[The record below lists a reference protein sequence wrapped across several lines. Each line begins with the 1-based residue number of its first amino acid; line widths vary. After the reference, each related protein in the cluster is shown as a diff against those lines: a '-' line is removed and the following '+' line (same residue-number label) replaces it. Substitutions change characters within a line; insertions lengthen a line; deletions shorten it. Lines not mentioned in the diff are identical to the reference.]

1 MSPTEK
7 LTILAVNRQISDQ
20 MKHLS
25 ERQRYEISALLRAH
39 HTKTEIA
46 AIVGVHKST
55 ITRELKRNGY
65 LGTSTYYASFA
76 QRKAEQR
83 HRIRSSN
90 FKKSTPQSVFETA
103 RRLIT
108 DEQYSPE
115 QVVGHCRRH
124 GIRMCSHETLYKWI
138 WKDKRCGGN
147 VYLFLR
153 HRGRKYRKRGASNNS
168 RRHIPNAIDISERP
182 IIVDERSRFGDFEI
196 DTIVGASSRQHILTV
211 VERKVGLLF
220 MSRLQ
225 KPTAQEAAD
234 KLIEILSPLAKQGYV
249 KTITADNGLQFAQHE
264 RVSSA
269 LGATMY
275 FARPYHSWER
285 GTNENTNGLI
295 RQYLPKKTN
304 FDNYSDKDLEQIQMR
319 LNSRPRKRLGYSTP
333 FEIFK
338 TITQIDDPVA
348 FRT

>member
-1 MSPTEK
+1 
-7 LTILAVNRQISDQ
+7 

-25 ERQRYEISALLRAH
+25 EGQRYEISALVRAH

-55 ITRELKRNGY
+55 ITRELKRNSY
-65 LGTSTYYASFA
+65 LGTNSYYAAFA

-83 HRIRSSN
+83 RRICSRN
-90 FKKSTPQSVFETA
+90 FKRSTPRSVFETA
-103 RRLIT
+103 RELIVS
-108 DEQYSPE
+108 EQYSPE

-138 WKDKRCGGN
+138 WKDKRCGGD
-147 VYLFLR
+147 VYLSLR
-153 HRGRKYRKRGASNNS
+153 HRGKKYRKRGAVNNS

-182 IIVDERSRFGDFEI
+182 VIVDRRSRFGDFEI
-196 DTIVGASSRQHILTV
+196 DTIVGASSHQHILTV
-211 VERKVGLLF
+211 VERKAGLLF
-220 MSRLQ
+220 MARLR
-225 KPTAQEAAD
+225 KPTAREAAD
-234 KLIEILSPLAKQGYV
+234 RLIEILSPLAKHGYV
-249 KTITADNGLQFAQHE
+249 KTITADNGFQFAQHE

-304 FDNYSDKDLEQIQMR
+304 FDNYSDQDLEEIQMR
-319 LNSRPRKRLGYSTP
+319 LNRRPRKRLGYSTP
-333 FEIFK
+333 NEIFK
-338 TITQIDDPVA
+338 TLTQIDDSVA
-348 FRT
+348 FHA

>member
-25 ERQRYEISALLRAH
+25 EEQRYEISALVRAH

-46 AIVGVHKST
+46 AFVGVHKST
-55 ITRELKRNGY
+55 ITRELKRNSY
-65 LGTSTYYASFA
+65 LGTSIYSASFA

-83 HRIRSSN
+83 RRVRSSN
-90 FKKSTPQSVFETA
+90 FKRSTPESVFETA
-103 RRLIT
+103 RELIVC
-108 DEQYSPE
+108 EQYSPE

-138 WKDKRCGGN
+138 WKDKRCGGD
-147 VYLFLR
+147 VYLYLR
-153 HRGRKYRKRGASNNS
+153 HRGRKYQKRGASNNS

-182 IIVDERSRFGDFEI
+182 AIVEQRTRFGDFEI
-196 DTIVGASSRQHILTV
+196 DTIVGASHHQHILTV
-211 VERKVGLLF
+211 VERKAGLLF
-220 MSRLQ
+220 MARLR

-234 KLIEILSPLAKQGYV
+234 RLIEILSPLAKQGYV

-264 RVSSA
+264 RVSSV
-269 LGATMY
+269 LGAKMY

-304 FDNYSDKDLEQIQMR
+304 FDNYSDQDLKEIQMR

-333 FEIFK
+333 NEIFK
-338 TITQIDDPVA
+338 TLTKIDDSVA
-348 FRT
+348 FHA

>member
-25 ERQRYEISALLRAH
+25 EGQRYEISALVRAH
-39 HTKTEIA
+39 LTKTEIA

-55 ITRELKRNGY
+55 ITRELKRNSY
-65 LGTSTYYASFA
+65 LGTNSYYAAFA

-83 HRIRSSN
+83 RRICSRN
-90 FKKSTPQSVFETA
+90 FKRSTPRSVFETA
-103 RRLIT
+103 RELIVS
-108 DEQYSPE
+108 EQYSPE

-138 WKDKRCGGN
+138 WKDKRCGGD
-147 VYLFLR
+147 VYLSLR
-153 HRGRKYRKRGASNNS
+153 HRGKKYRKRGAVNNS

-182 IIVDERSRFGDFEI
+182 VIVDRRSRFGDFEI
-196 DTIVGASSRQHILTV
+196 DTIVGASSHQHILTV
-211 VERKVGLLF
+211 VERKAGLLF
-220 MSRLQ
+220 MARLR

-234 KLIEILSPLAKQGYV
+234 RLIEMLSPLAKQGYV
-249 KTITADNGLQFAQHE
+249 KTITADNGLQFSQHE

-269 LGATMY
+269 LGAAMY

-304 FDNYSDKDLEQIQMR
+304 FDNYSDRDLEEIQMR

-333 FEIFK
+333 NEIFK
-338 TITQIDDPVA
+338 TLTQIDDSVA
-348 FRT
+348 FHA